1 MSQDAPLKIKIITA
15 STRPGR
21 IGPVVT
27 DWIAGVARERAAFD
41 IDVVDLAELD
51 LPLMNEPKHP
61 SMQDYQHEHTK
72 RWAAIADEADGFIF
86 VTPEYD
92 FFPPASVVNALQ
104 YLLLEWSKK
113 PAAVVSYGG
122 VSGGLRSMQV
132 LRGLMGNLN
141 MVALSKSIPVPF
153 VHRMVKDGVLEPN
166 EAMIDGAKL
175 MLDELESWGR
185 GLREMRG

>member
-1 MSQDAPLKIKIITA
+1 MSQDAPLKIKVITV

-27 DWIAGVARERAAFD
+27 DWIAALAAERAAFEVE
-41 IDVVDLAELD
+41 VVDLAELD
-51 LPLMNEPKHP
+51 LPLFNEPKHP
-61 SMQDYQHEHTK
+61 SMRDYQHDHTK
-72 RWAAIADEADGFIF
+72 RWAAIVGEADGFVF

-92 FFPPASVVNALQ
+92 FFPPASIVNAVQ
-104 YLLLEWSKK
+104 YLLHEWAKK

-132 LRGLMGNLN
+132 LRGLLGNLN
-141 MVALSKSIPVPF
+141 MVALSKSIPIPF
-153 VHRMVKDGVLEPN
+153 VHGMIKEGVLEAN
-166 EAMIDGAKL
+166 QTMGDGAKL

-185 GLREMRG
+185 GLRAMRG